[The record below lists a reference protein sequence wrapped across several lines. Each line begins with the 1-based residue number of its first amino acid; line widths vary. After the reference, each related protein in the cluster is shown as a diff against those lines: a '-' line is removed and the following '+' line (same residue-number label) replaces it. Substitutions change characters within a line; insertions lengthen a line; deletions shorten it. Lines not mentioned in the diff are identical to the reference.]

1 MRELRLQEYLQQGLF
16 EVPLGGTRNAA
27 PADPT
32 KGAPPPP
39 PDPWEG
45 LRLVQ
50 KTNEWYFKVYFG
62 LLLVA
67 FVATVVVAFIYRNEI
82 GGLGAVLGVG
92 GVVQG
97 GVVLR
102 LSAEWKEKARVDI
115 VAALAKAL
123 PPKDLAAVLKALLD
137 GIKK

>member
-1 MRELRLQEYLQQGLF
+1 MELRLQEYLQRSLF
-16 EVPLGGTRNAA
+16 EVPLGTVRKAA
-27 PADPT
+27 P
-32 KGAPPPP
+32 KGIDASLAPPP

-50 KTNEWYFKVYFG
+50 KTNEMYFRLYFC

-67 FVATVVVAFIYRNEI
+67 FVATIVVAFVYRNEI
-82 GGLGAVLGVG
+82 GGLGVVLGAG

-115 VAALAKAL
+115 VAALARAL
-123 PPKDLAAVLKALLD
+123 PPKDLAPVLKALLE
-137 GIKK
+137 GIRK